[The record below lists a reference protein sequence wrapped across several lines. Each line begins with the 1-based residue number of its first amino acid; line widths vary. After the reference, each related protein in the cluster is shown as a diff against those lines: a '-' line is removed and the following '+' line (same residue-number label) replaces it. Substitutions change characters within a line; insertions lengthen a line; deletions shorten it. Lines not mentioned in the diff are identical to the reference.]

1 MPRDAKKSDLGKKD
15 LTNFSISLAD
25 AKALK
30 ITKNDLKG
38 IQEIIPNE
46 KYRVRATIGK
56 RLSKV
61 YSGTLLGAIKFKK
74 KLNSD
79 ATITTI
85 NEYNSLQFSD
95 GVEMYIENL
104 FEREKRNDIDIN
116 SVFDNYRKINS
127 YIIDFFGNYKVN
139 EIDSNLVE
147 DFITHLRHTPSSAN
161 PNKNLSEQTIA
172 NHIKT
177 LNAIFNFWVNKKIII
192 TNPYNDVTNKPKPKR
207 NKKELNYFHIEDAK
221 YAIKCIDKY
230 ADIRLK
236 TFLYIIFSL
245 GCRREECC
253 GLRWC
258 DIDFE
263 NKEVNFNY
271 ARTASVPISF
281 LEEYKNNNKINAKDK
296 NKDYSRV
303 RSKALKSVNS
313 YRTNYL
319 SDVAISSL
327 KKYLTFKKASGIDVQ
342 TTDYIFTTYRDG
354 RNVKNYEDIFTEDNR
369 HVDPNKLSTYWRNF
383 KKRYDIKDVD
393 LHRIRHTVANI
404 LEKKGVPKK
413 DIAKM
418 LGNTERV
425 LEEYYTH
432 VDTEELKKLRNT
444 IDFQL
449 FNDVEYIDLNIE
461 LIVKIIN
468 DYPMESLTDE
478 ELKKIDLISYAPVNS
493 DNYFNSIKNI
503 KSIILASNNNL
514 GYFIDSDKD
523 SLNIKIETY
532 KKFNADNSIK
542 IQREKNISIKPNVLT
557 F

>member
-147 DFITHLRHTPSSAN
+147 DFITHLRHTPSSTN

-281 LEEYKNNNKINAKDK
+281 LEEYKNNNRINAKDK

-369 HVDPNKLSTYWRNF
+369 PVDPNKLSTYWRNF

-449 FNDVEYIDLNIE
+449 FSDVEYIDLNIE

>member
-1 MPRDAKKSDLGKKD
+1 MQFLIFG
-15 LTNFSISLAD
+15 LT
-25 AKALK
+25 
-30 ITKNDLKG
+30 
-38 IQEIIPNE
+38 
-46 KYRVRATIGK
+46 
-56 RLSKV
+56 
-61 YSGTLLGAIKFKK
+61 
-74 KLNSD
+74 
-79 ATITTI
+79 
-85 NEYNSLQFSD
+85 
-95 GVEMYIENL
+95 
-104 FEREKRNDIDIN
+104 
-116 SVFDNYRKINS
+116 
-127 YIIDFFGNYKVN
+127 
-139 EIDSNLVE
+139 
-147 DFITHLRHTPSSAN
+147 
-161 PNKNLSEQTIA
+161 
-172 NHIKT
+172 
-177 LNAIFNFWVNKKIII
+177 
-192 TNPYNDVTNKPKPKR
+192 KR

-281 LEEYKNNNKINAKDK
+281 LEEFKNNNRINAKDK

-327 KKYLTFKKASGIDVQ
+327 KKYLTFKKASGIDVK

-369 HVDPNKLSTYWRNF
+369 PVDPNKLSTYWRNF

>member
-46 KYRVRATIGK
+46 KYRVRATTGK

-127 YIIDFFGNYKVN
+127 YMIDFFGNYKVN

-147 DFITHLRHTPSSAN
+147 DFITHLRQTPSSAN

-192 TNPYNDVTNKPKPKR
+192 NNPYKDVTNKPKPKR
-207 NKKELNYFHIEDAK
+207 NKKELNYFHIDDAK

-258 DIDFE
+258 DINFE

-281 LEEYKNNNKINAKDK
+281 LEEYKNNNRINVKDK

-303 RSKALKSVNS
+303 RSKPLKSVNS

-327 KKYLTFKKASGIDVQ
+327 KKYLTFKKASGINVQ
-342 TTDYIFTTYRDG
+342 ATDYIFTTYRDG
-354 RNVKNYEDIFTEDNR
+354 RNVKNYEDVFTEDNR
-369 HVDPNKLSTYWRNF
+369 PVDPNKLSTYWRNF
-383 KKRYDIKDVD
+383 KKRYNIKDVD